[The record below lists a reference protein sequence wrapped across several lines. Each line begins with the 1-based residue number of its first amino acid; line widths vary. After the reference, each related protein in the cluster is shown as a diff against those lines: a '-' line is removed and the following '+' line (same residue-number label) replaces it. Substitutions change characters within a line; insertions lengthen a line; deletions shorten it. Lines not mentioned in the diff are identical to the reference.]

1 MINLTYILSAIIIV
15 LIIGI
20 IFICSSRSTFGSSL
34 TSDSSTSIAPT
45 LSNDSVLIFYAPWC
59 GYCKDKM
66 GEFKKAVTEGNGKI
80 ILIDTTNDSNKDI
93 KEKYNITGFPT
104 IIKGNGEKYSGE
116 RTADDIKKFAGL
128 ISEN

>member
-1 MINLTYILSAIIIV
+1 MINLTYVLFAIISV
-15 LIIGI
+15 LIII
-20 IFICSSRSTFGSSL
+20 IFFICSSSSKFV
-34 TSDSSTSIAPT
+34 SDSISIAPT
-45 LSNDSVLIFYAPWC
+45 ISNDSVLIFYAPWC